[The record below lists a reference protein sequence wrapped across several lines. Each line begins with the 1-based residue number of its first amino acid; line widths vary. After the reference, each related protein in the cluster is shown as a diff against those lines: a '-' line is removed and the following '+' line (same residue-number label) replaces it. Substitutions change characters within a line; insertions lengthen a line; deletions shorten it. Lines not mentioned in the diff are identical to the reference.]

1 MVLELSKTA
10 QKPWRYEGR
19 ELRNDVAG
27 GRVAGRYDCATPG
40 DPIVPILGAS
50 ESHGKGE
57 SNVGSQVEIGWG
69 SVEQRMDSCQRV
81 MWQKMGG

>member
-1 MVLELSKTA
+1 MVLESSKTA
-10 QKPWRYEGR
+10 PKPWRYEGR
-19 ELRNDVAG
+19 ELRNNVEG

-57 SNVGSQVEIGWG
+57 PNAGSRVEIGWG

-81 MWQKMGG
+81 MWQKMG